1 MYNLGASGLIAA
13 YVIIALLLLSLTLY
27 SRWSWRVKA
36 TAILITSAFY
46 VVSYFSFPPLMGWPS
61 ASRLPERF
69 RVLSVYVVE
78 PNKHLGTEG
87 DIYLW
92 VTNMEDDPNLAKPR
106 AYRIAYTNKLHEQL
120 IKVTKK
126 LRKGLP
132 QLGEAKEKNKRVDV
146 KVEDTTRLG
155 QKSLDLKF
163 YDLPDPLFPEK

>member
-1 MYNLGASGLIAA
+1 MYTLGASGLLAA
-13 YVIIALLLLSLTLY
+13 YVTVALLLLGLMLY

-36 TAILITSAFY
+36 AAIILTSAFY

-61 ASRLPERF
+61 DDPLPERF
-69 RVLSVYVVE
+69 RVLSAYVVE

-87 DIYLW
+87 EIYLW
-92 VTNMEDDPNLAKPR
+92 VTDMEDDPNLAEPR
-106 AYRIAYTNKLHEQL
+106 AYRLPYDNERHKKI
-120 IKVTKK
+120 IKVIKK

-132 QLGEAKEKNKRVDV
+132 QLGEAKEKNQRINV

-155 QKSLDLKF
+155 QKSIDLKF